1 MKFIH
6 LFILVCA
13 AIALVV
19 AVWWIVLGTDG
30 YYGLS
35 LLDRPHHDVHK
46 EFKPGGIV
54 GHGLGIAGS
63 VMILLLLTYSLRKR
77 VKVVRRVGK
86 LSTWLNYHIFLGV
99 AGPILVTF
107 HTAFK
112 FGGLVS
118 IAYWSM
124 VAVALSG
131 FIGRYIYV
139 KIPRRISGTELTM
152 DEIEKHQNDLTRQMI
167 DEFSLTSEQFKY
179 LETISAVDKIKT
191 RGLFGIFTFFFY
203 DTVGRF
209 TLRAKL
215 SKLGKEMNIDRSKVH
230 TFYKLTLMRIRSA
243 RQIAF
248 WNSAQKLFHYW
259 HVIHRPFAYTM
270 IVIMVIHTT
279 LAITFGYTWIW

>member
-1 MKFIH
+1 
-6 LFILVCA
+6 
-13 AIALVV
+13 
-19 AVWWIVLGTDG
+19 
-30 YYGLS
+30 
-35 LLDRPHHDVHK
+35 
-46 EFKPGGIV
+46 
-54 GHGLGIAGS
+54 
-63 VMILLLLTYSLRKR
+63 
-77 VKVVRRVGK
+77 
-86 LSTWLNYHIFLGV
+86 
-99 AGPILVTF
+99 
-107 HTAFK
+107 
-112 FGGLVS
+112 
-118 IAYWSM
+118 
-124 VAVALSG
+124 
-131 FIGRYIYV
+131 
-139 KIPRRISGTELTM
+139 M

-167 DEFSLTSEQFKY
+167 DEFSLTAEQFKY

>member
-1 MKFIH
+1 MKLLHSI
-6 LFILVCA
+6 ILVCA

-54 GHGLGIAGS
+54 GHGLGIVGS
-63 VMILLLLTYSLRKR
+63 AMILLLLTYSLRKR
-77 VKVVRRVGK
+77 IKVVRRIGK

-131 FIGRYIYV
+131 LLDSIY
-139 KIPRRISGTELTM
+139 M
-152 DEIEKHQNDLTRQMI
+152 
-167 DEFSLTSEQFKY
+167 
-179 LETISAVDKIKT
+179 
-191 RGLFGIFTFFFY
+191 
-203 DTVGRF
+203 
-209 TLRAKL
+209 
-215 SKLGKEMNIDRSKVH
+215 
-230 TFYKLTLMRIRSA
+230 
-243 RQIAF
+243 
-248 WNSAQKLFHYW
+248 
-259 HVIHRPFAYTM
+259 
-270 IVIMVIHTT
+270 
-279 LAITFGYTWIW
+279 